1 MENSTPTINDVAQR
15 AFVSKTTVS
24 HVINGTR
31 FVEEETKRRVLQAI
45 AELGYRPNKVARGL
59 TTRRTGTIGMII
71 SDAANQFFGE
81 MLRGVEDVLRSASY
95 ALIVCTTD
103 EVLEREEHYLD
114 LLLGQ
119 RVEGIIA
126 SATSQKW
133 AVLAQAEATRTP
145 IVFVDR
151 RFEGLE
157 GPYVGADNI
166 GGTRQGTRH
175 LIESGYCE
183 IGIIA
188 GFQRLS
194 TMRERLT
201 GFQQALAEANMPLPD
216 EWVATCELGI
226 ETGREAARHI
236 LTLPHR
242 PHALF
247 VNNNFLMLGAL
258 LAVKDL
264 RLRCPEDIALMG
276 FDDHPWAA
284 VSAPPLSVVQQPAHE
299 IGRIAADL
307 LCALIN
313 GRRVEK
319 SHIELG
325 CELVLRQSCCR
336 SHAESRESVPPMAM
350 SKEVLSPEFSGDLL
364 ALKSRVPS

>member
-1 MENSTPTINDVAQR
+1 MRPKSARPTITDVAGR
-15 AFVSKTTVS
+15 AFVSKATVS
-24 HVINGTR
+24 HVLNGTR
-31 FVEEETKRRVLQAI
+31 FVEEPTRQRVLQAI
-45 AELGYRPNKVARGL
+45 AELGYRPSVVARGL

-95 ALIVCTTD
+95 ALIVCNTD

-114 LLLGQ
+114 LLMGQ

-126 SATSQKW
+126 AATSRKW
-133 AVLAQAEATRTP
+133 AVLAQAQATHTP

-166 GGTRQGTRH
+166 EGARQGTRH
-175 LIESGYCE
+175 LIESGCSE
-183 IGIIA
+183 IGIVA

-194 TMRERLT
+194 SMRERLV
-201 GFQQALAEANMPLPD
+201 GFQQALAEANLPLPD

-226 ETGREAARHI
+226 ETGREAVRHV
-236 LTLPHR
+236 LTLPHHPR
-242 PHALF
+242 ALF
-247 VNNNFLMLGAL
+247 INNNFLMLGAL

-264 RLRCPEDIALMG
+264 GLGCPEDIALMG

-284 VSAPPLSVVQQPAHE
+284 VCAPPLSVVRQPAHE
-299 IGRIAADL
+299 IGRVAADL
-307 LCALIN
+307 LCALID
-313 GRRVEK
+313 GKQVEK
-319 SHIELG
+319 SRIELG

-336 SHAESRESVPPMAM
+336 SHAESRESAPPVAR
-350 SKEVLSPEFSGDLL
+350 SKEVP
-364 ALKSRVPS
+364 SRQ

>member
-1 MENSTPTINDVAQR
+1 MENSRPTINDVARR

-31 FVEEETKRRVLQAI
+31 FVEEETKQRVLQTI
-45 AELGYRPNKVARGL
+45 AELGYRPSKVARGL

-81 MLRGVEDVLRSASY
+81 MLRGVEDVLRSANY
-95 ALIVCTTD
+95 ALIVCNTD

-126 SATSQKW
+126 AATSQKW
-133 AVLAQAEATRTP
+133 AVLAQAETTHTP
-145 IVFVDR
+145 VVFVDR

-166 GGTRQGTRH
+166 GGAHKGTRH

-194 TMRERLT
+194 TMRERLA
-201 GFQQALAEANMPLPD
+201 GFRQALAEASIPLPD

-226 ETGREAARHI
+226 EAGRKAARHI
-236 LTLPHR
+236 LMLSHR
-242 PHALF
+242 PRALF
-247 VNNNFLMLGAL
+247 INNNFLMLGAL

-264 RLRCPEDIALMG
+264 GLHCPEDIALMG

-284 VSAPPLSVVQQPAHE
+284 VSAPPLSVVRQPAHE

-313 GRRVEK
+313 GEQVEK
-319 SHIELG
+319 SRIELG
-325 CELVLRQSCCR
+325 CDLVLRQSCCR
-336 SHAESRESVPPMAM
+336 SHAESRETVPLVA
-350 SKEVLSPEFSGDLL
+350 
-364 ALKSRVPS
+364 